1 MEGINEPLFP
11 MEKVISQGSL
21 VCYAICFQSSV
32 WRTICDFTPNLTI
45 LTKSIDYTNYL
56 LYNPKKP
63 LVKH

>member
-21 VCYAICFQSSV
+21 VCYAMCSQYST
-32 WRTICDFTPNLTI
+32 WRTVWDFTPNLTI

-56 LYNPKKP
+56 LYNSKKP